1 MYKSILEEKKTVGKF
16 NIYYSIKCMATCNLN
31 KHFYK
36 LSAAACDAQITV
48 KNVERVNIR
57 TAANNVT
64 TAFVK

>member
-1 MYKSILEEKKTVGKF
+1 
-16 NIYYSIKCMATCNLN
+16 MATCNLN